1 MPDNEQAQPRA
12 SLSVLDGVSIVVG
25 IVIGIGIF
33 KLPSLVAMNVPD
45 GITFIT
51 VWVVG
56 ALITIVGALV
66 YAELAATYPSTGG
79 EYHFLSRALGQ
90 SVGFLFAWARI
101 SVIQTGAIA
110 AVAFVF
116 GDYAQQV
123 FPLGDYGSSIY
134 AAGSLLLL
142 TAINISGTYEGK
154 YTQRV
159 LAALTI
165 LAVLAVIVAGLIAPG
180 APAAAAPAA
189 SGTVSF
195 GALGLALLFVLFTY
209 GGWNEAAYISGEV
222 ENQGRNMIR
231 ILVFGLGAVAVIYV
245 LMNIAYLHV
254 LGLEG
259 LRKSDAVGADTMRY
273 AFGGGAA
280 LALSLAICA
289 TSLSTLNATIFTGA
303 RVYHALG
310 EDLTALRGIGAW
322 SGIGNNP
329 RKALVLQ
336 GVIAFALVVFGAVT
350 RNGFQTM
357 VEYTFPVFWLFL
369 LLVGVSYFVLRMR
382 DPDRPRPFR
391 APFYPLT
398 PLIFIATCGYL
409 FYSSV
414 TYSGVGSLV
423 GLAVLAAGLPL
434 LLLQYNPRLT
444 LDVLF
449 GYLFALL
456 GSAVGLMI
464 GWLTRHIGLV
474 TDSLNAHLIV
484 AASAGLLVGAI
495 VGLAVGLIRWPN
507 TAPQK

>member
-1 MPDNEQAQPRA
+1 MPEVDNAQPRA
-12 SLSVLDGVSIVVG
+12 SLSVIDGVSITVG

-33 KLPSLVAMNVPD
+33 KLPSLVAGNVPD
-45 GITFIT
+45 GLTFVS
-51 VWVVG
+51 VWIVG
-56 ALITIVGALV
+56 GLITLIGAVV

-90 SVGFLFAWARI
+90 PTGFMFAWARI

-123 FPLGDYGSSIY
+123 LPLGTYGPAIY
-134 AAGSLLLL
+134 GAGALVAL
-142 TAINISGTYEGK
+142 TLVNLVGTYEGK
-154 YTQRV
+154 NAQHLFTS
-159 LAALTI
+159 LTV
-165 LAVLAVIVAGLIAPG
+165 LAVLSIIVAGFFAPG
-180 APAAAAPAA
+180 AAAPAA
-189 SGTVSF
+189 TAPAAATSA

-222 ENQGRNMIR
+222 RDPGRNMIR
-231 ILVFGLGAVAVIYV
+231 ILVFGLGAIMLIYV
-245 LMNIAYLHV
+245 LMNMAYLHV
-254 LGLEG
+254 LGLDG
-259 LRKSDAVGADTMRY
+259 LRKSQAVGADTMRY

-280 LALSLAICA
+280 LILSLAICA

-310 EDLTALRGIGAW
+310 EDLSALRGIGAW

-336 GVIAFALVVFGAVT
+336 GAIALALVIFGAVT

-369 LLVGVSYFVLRMR
+369 LLVGVSYFVLRIK

-391 APFYPLT
+391 APLYPITPAIFVLT
-398 PLIFIATCGYL
+398 CAYL

-414 TYSGVGSLV
+414 AYTRLGSLV
-423 GLAVLAAGLPL
+423 GLAVLIAGLPL
-434 LLLQYNPRLT
+434 LLLLRAKKP
-444 LDVLF
+444 
-449 GYLFALL
+449 A
-456 GSAVGLMI
+456 
-464 GWLTRHIGLV
+464 
-474 TDSLNAHLIV
+474 
-484 AASAGLLVGAI
+484 
-495 VGLAVGLIRWPN
+495 
-507 TAPQK
+507 

>member
-1 MPDNEQAQPRA
+1 MPEIDNAQPRA
-12 SLSVLDGVSIVVG
+12 SLSVVDGVSITVG

-45 GITFIT
+45 GLTFVA
-51 VWVVG
+51 VWIVG
-56 ALITIVGALV
+56 GLITLIGALV

-90 SVGFLFAWARI
+90 PTGFMFAWARI

-123 FPLGDYGSSIY
+123 IPLGNYGPAIY
-134 AAGSLLLL
+134 AASSLVAL
-142 TAINISGTYEGK
+142 TLINIVGTYEGK
-154 YTQRV
+154 YAQHV

-165 LAVLAVIVAGLIAPG
+165 VAVLAVIVAGLTAPG
-180 APAAAAPAA
+180 PAAAAPAA
-189 SGTVSF
+189 TAQVSLS
-195 GALGLALLFVLFTY
+195 ALGLALLFVLFTY

-222 ENQGRNMIR
+222 ENPGRNMIR
-231 ILVFGLGAVAVIYV
+231 ILGFGLGAVAIIYV

-259 LRKSDAVGADTMRY
+259 LRKSSAVGADTMRH

-310 EDLTALRGIGAW
+310 EDLTALRGIGTW
-322 SGIGNNP
+322 SGIGNSP
-329 RKALVLQ
+329 RKALALQ

-369 LLVGVSYFVLRMR
+369 LLVGVSYFVLRSR

-391 APFYPLT
+391 APLYPLT
-398 PLIFIATCGYL
+398 PAVFVLTCAYL

-423 GLAVLAAGLPL
+423 GLAVLVAGFPL
-434 LLLQYNPRLT
+434 LLLLRGNRT
-444 LDVLF
+444 
-449 GYLFALL
+449 
-456 GSAVGLMI
+456 
-464 GWLTRHIGLV
+464 T
-474 TDSLNAHLIV
+474 
-484 AASAGLLVGAI
+484 
-495 VGLAVGLIRWPN
+495 
-507 TAPQK
+507 

>member
-1 MPDNEQAQPRA
+1 MARHQGRRRLNLFKVTAACPSTFNQTSMPMPDDKPALPRA
-12 SLSVLDGVSIVVG
+12 SLTVVDGVSIVVG

-45 GITFIT
+45 GVTFIA
-51 VWVVG
+51 VWIVG
-56 ALITIVGALV
+56 ALITLIGALV

-90 SVGFLFAWARI
+90 STGFLFAWARI

-123 FPLGDYGSSIY
+123 FPLGTHGPAIYG
-134 AAGSLLLL
+134 AGALLVL
-142 TAINISGTYEGK
+142 TLVNIIGTLEGK
-154 YTQRV
+154 YTQNIFTS
-159 LAALTI
+159 LTV
-165 LAVLAVIVAGLIAPG
+165 LAVLAVIIAGLAAPG
-180 APAAAAPAA
+180 AAAPAAAAAP
-189 SGTVSF
+189 SQISV

-222 ENQGRNMIR
+222 QDPGRNMIR
-231 ILVFGLGAVAVIYV
+231 ILAFGLGAVAVIYV
-245 LMNIAYLHV
+245 LMNLAYLHV

-259 LRKSDAVGADTMRY
+259 MRKSSAVGADTMRH

-322 SGIGNNP
+322 SGIGNSP
-329 RKALVLQ
+329 RKALALQ
-336 GVIAFALVVFGAVT
+336 GVIALALVIFGAVT

-369 LLVGVSYFVLRMR
+369 LLVGVSYFVLRSR
-382 DPDRPRPFR
+382 DPGRPRPFR
-391 APFYPLT
+391 APLYPLT
-398 PLIFIATCGYL
+398 PIVFVCTCAYL

-423 GLAVLAAGLPL
+423 GLAVLVAGVPL
-434 LLLQYNPRLT
+434 LLLLRT
-444 LDVLF
+444 KK
-449 GYLFALL
+449 
-456 GSAVGLMI
+456 AV
-464 GWLTRHIGLV
+464 
-474 TDSLNAHLIV
+474 
-484 AASAGLLVGAI
+484 
-495 VGLAVGLIRWPN
+495 
-507 TAPQK
+507 

>member
-1 MPDNEQAQPRA
+1 MPDDKPALPRA
-12 SLSVLDGVSIVVG
+12 SLTIVDGISMVVG

-45 GITFIT
+45 GVTFIS

-56 ALITIVGALV
+56 ALITLIGALV

-79 EYHFLSRALGQ
+79 EYHFLSLALGQ
-90 SVGFLFAWARI
+90 STGFLFAWARI

-123 FPLGDYGSSIY
+123 FSLGAHGAAIY

-142 TAINISGTYEGK
+142 TLINIAGTYEGK
-154 YTQRV
+154 YTQHV
-159 LAALTI
+159 LAVLTV
-165 LAVLAVIVAGLIAPG
+165 LAVLAVIVAGLTAPG
-180 APAAAAPAA
+180 AAAPATA
-189 SGTVSF
+189 AAPAQTSL

-222 ENQGRNMIR
+222 RDPGRSMIR
-231 ILVFGLGAVAVIYV
+231 ILAIGLGAVAIIYV
-245 LMNIAYLHV
+245 FMNLAYLHV

-259 LRKSDAVGADTMRY
+259 VRKSSAVGADTMRH

-280 LALSLAICA
+280 LALSLAICV

-310 EDLTALRGIGAW
+310 EDLAALRGIGSW
-322 SGIGNNP
+322 SGIGNSP
-329 RKALVLQ
+329 RNALALQ
-336 GVIAFALVVFGAVT
+336 GLIAFALVIFGAVT

-369 LLVGVSYFVLRMR
+369 LLVGVSYLVLRRR

-391 APFYPLT
+391 APLYPVT
-398 PLIFIATCGYL
+398 PAIFICTCAYL

-423 GLAVLAAGLPL
+423 GLAVLLMGL
-434 LLLQYNPRLT
+434 LLLLLLRLN
-444 LDVLF
+444 
-449 GYLFALL
+449 
-456 GSAVGLMI
+456 
-464 GWLTRHIGLV
+464 RHPGKQ
-474 TDSLNAHLIV
+474 A
-484 AASAGLLVGAI
+484 
-495 VGLAVGLIRWPN
+495 
-507 TAPQK
+507 